1 VPITW
6 TNCGRR
12 CGETRDRREQRW
24 VSRPRATRTLLIGNS
39 LFLRSDRSLAI
50 APVEQKGS
58 MNRFQLV
65 FRRDGH
71 NDQSGYRF
79 NNRAGQPEIDGR

>member
-1 VPITW
+1 
-6 TNCGRR
+6 
-12 CGETRDRREQRW
+12 
-24 VSRPRATRTLLIGNS
+24 
-39 LFLRSDRSLAI
+39 
-50 APVEQKGS
+50 

>member
-1 VPITW
+1 
-6 TNCGRR
+6 
-12 CGETRDRREQRW
+12 
-24 VSRPRATRTLLIGNS
+24 
-39 LFLRSDRSLAI
+39 
-50 APVEQKGS
+50 

-79 NNRAGQPEIDGR
+79 NNRAGQPEIDGRLIVGGEPYLIRDVEWLLRSDDAGDSMAPFICTLVVEPTIGRNGSAVGES

>member
-1 VPITW
+1 
-6 TNCGRR
+6 
-12 CGETRDRREQRW
+12 
-24 VSRPRATRTLLIGNS
+24 
-39 LFLRSDRSLAI
+39 
-50 APVEQKGS
+50 

-79 NNRAGQPEIDGR
+79 NNRAGQPEIDGRLIVGGEPYLIRDVEWLLRSDDAGDSMARFICTLVVEPTIGRNGCAVGES